1 MGQEIHQLLA
11 ELMSKDWVVTFR
23 PGYCCYGEEKIPT
36 WFIFAENGNQS
47 LTFQGRMQPESYI
60 NSEDIMEERSPNI
73 DEMNRL
79 WIQLSLTKILDESPA
94 GFLKGKGKGKGN
106 EWETMDQ

>member
-1 MGQEIHQLLA
+1 
-11 ELMSKDWVVTFR
+11 
-23 PGYCCYGEEKIPT
+23 
-36 WFIFAENGNQS
+36 
-47 LTFQGRMQPESYI
+47 
-60 NSEDIMEERSPNI
+60 
-73 DEMNRL
+73 L